1 MAKPKKRFI
10 VIGLGRFGSTLARQ
24 LSHNGCQVSAVD
36 SCRESVE
43 AIKDLLH
50 EGVIGDATERETLE
64 HLSMADADA
73 VFISLGTTIIP
84 SLLATLHARELGAR
98 RLIVKGLDEEH
109 AKLLKHMHVERVIFP
124 EIEVATELADRMTWP
139 NVLDY
144 LPINAEYSLVELT
157 VPQSW
162 HSRTL
167 AELNLRHD
175 YGISVVGV
183 KDALSNTVTVFPDGT
198 FVLSDDHL
206 LLVIGKQA
214 DLERVRE
221 QK

>member
-1 MAKPKKRFI
+1 MAKHKKRFV
-10 VIGLGRFGSTLARQ
+10 VIGLGRFGSTLARR
-24 LSHNGCQVSAVD
+24 LCENGCQVTAVD
-36 SCRESVE
+36 IRRENVE
-43 AIKDLLH
+43 ELKDILF

-64 HLSMADADA
+64 HLSLGEADA

-84 SLLATLHARELGAR
+84 SLLSTLHAKELGAK

-109 AKLLKHMHVERVIFP
+109 ARLLKHMKVERVIFP

-144 LPINAEYSLVELT
+144 LPINAEYSLVEIT

-167 AELNLRHD
+167 GELNLRQE
-175 YGISVVGV
+175 YSVSVVGV
-183 KDALSNTVTVFPDGT
+183 KDALNTTVTVFPDGN
-198 FVLSDDHL
+198 FVLNDDHL
-206 LLVIGKQA
+206 LLVIGKHA
-214 DLERVRE
+214 DLERIRE